1 MENSLYFYNKYTLK
15 KGYKSVTTYYKE
27 VTNMNYLAKKV
38 IAIIISLIAVSVSF
52 NNSIM
57 NSKDNIDTSTT
68 KSETNYINCDT
79 ETPEKDTKSEL
90 NDKTEQSSGTVCT
103 VTEENKTSTSTTKPT
118 TTVPKTTKPTATAP
132 QTTKPT
138 TTAPQTTK
146 PTTTAPS
153 ATQNNFESQ
162 VVALVNKERAK
173 QGLNPLTVNK
183 KLSDVA
189 RIKSQDMH
197 DKKYFSHNSPTYGSP
212 FDMMKSFGISYKTAG
227 ENIARG
233 HTTPEK
239 VMDGW
244 MNSPGHRANILNAS
258 FTQIGVG
265 YVSDG
270 HYWTQQ
276 FIG

>member
-1 MENSLYFYNKYTLK
+1 PAAT
-15 KGYKSVTTYYKE
+15 
-27 VTNMNYLAKKV
+27 A
-38 IAIIISLIAVSVSF
+38 
-52 NNSIM
+52 
-57 NSKDNIDTSTT
+57 
-68 KSETNYINCDT
+68 
-79 ETPEKDTKSEL
+79 P
-90 NDKTEQSSGTVCT
+90 Q
-103 VTEENKTSTSTTKPT
+103 TTKPAAT
-118 TTVPKTTKPTATAP
+118 APQTTKPTATAP

-138 TTAPQTTK
+138 A
-146 PTTTAPS
+146 TAPS
-153 ATQNNFESQ
+153 TTQNSFESQ

-212 FDMMKSFGISYKTAG
+212 FEMMKSFGISYKTAG
-227 ENIARG
+227 ENIAMG
-233 HTTPEK
+233 YTTPEK

-244 MNSPGHRANILNAS
+244 MNSSGHRANILNAS

-265 YVSDG
+265 YVADG